1 MALFNVSFVH
11 EYGQMVFSIEAEDA
25 EQAYNDAEIVPMG
38 KLLEIYVEEIDMSEE
53 V

>member
-11 EYGQMVFSIEAEDA
+11 EYGQMVFTIEAEDE

-38 KLLEIYVEEIDMSEE
+38 KLLEIYVEEA
-53 V
+53 

>member
-1 MALFNVSFVH
+1 MTLFNVSFVH
-11 EYGQMVFSIEAEDA
+11 EHGQMMFTVEAEDA

-38 KLLEIYVEEIDMSEE
+38 KLQEVYVEE